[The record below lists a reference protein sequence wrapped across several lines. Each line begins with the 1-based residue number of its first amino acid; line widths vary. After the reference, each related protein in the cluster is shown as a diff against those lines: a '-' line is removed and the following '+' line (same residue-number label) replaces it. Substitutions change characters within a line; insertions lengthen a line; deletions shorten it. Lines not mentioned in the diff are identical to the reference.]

1 MAVISYKCPNC
12 DGELIFN
19 PAGGNYKCEYCT
31 SLFSQE
37 ELEQLQPAEGKESAE
52 QPDGSGGE
60 AFQDEQSGETQ
71 KENEQTENNQEESAQ
86 EGMVYTC
93 ASCGAQIVT
102 DATTA
107 ATFCYYCH
115 NPVILQGRLSGVFLP
130 DKIIPFKITKEAAE
144 TMFMQFVGKK
154 KFVPKAFFN
163 KKQIDNLTGV
173 YFPYW
178 VYEADIEA
186 SITGNAQKRRVWRTG
201 DIEHTETKF
210 YKIERQGEVHLENIT
225 GNALS
230 KANGLLAQGVLPYDS
245 SEMKDFHM
253 GYLSGFQAEKR
264 DIEKTAMVTTFN
276 NEVVNATE
284 SLVRDTVSGYSSF
297 NITSRN
303 CNTKDENW
311 KYVLFPVWT
320 VTYKGKNG
328 KMYYYSLNGQT
339 GSVCGEL
346 PVDNKKLTLVS
357 VLVALGILVLGV
369 LGGFLLW

>member
-19 PAGGNYKCEYCT
+19 PAGGNYKCEYCA
-31 SLFSQE
+31 SLFTQD
-37 ELEQLQPAEGKESAE
+37 ELEQMQPAEGKEE
-52 QPDGSGGE
+52 K
-60 AFQDEQSGETQ
+60 EQSQTAEEETGKGEKQ
-71 KENEQTENNQEESAQ
+71 EQAD
-86 EGMVYTC
+86 GMVYTC

-115 NPVILQGRLSGVFLP
+115 NPVILQGRLSGEFLP
-130 DKIIPFKITKEAAE
+130 DKIIPFKITKEAAK

-163 KKQIDNLTGV
+163 KKQLDNLTGV

-178 VYEADIEA
+178 VYDADIDA
-186 SITGNAQKRRVWRTG
+186 SVIGNGQKRRVWTTG
-201 DIEHTETKF
+201 DVEHTETKF
-210 YKIERQGEVHLENIT
+210 YRIERQGQVHVENVT

-230 KANGLLAQGVLPYDS
+230 KANRELAEGVLPYDIS
-245 SEMKDFHM
+245 KMEDFHM

-264 DIEKTAMVTTFN
+264 DMEKSAMTTSFN
-276 NEVVNATE
+276 TQVMSATE
-284 SLVRDTVSGYSSF
+284 NLIRDTIHGYSSYSF
-297 NITSRN
+297 SG
-303 CNTKDENW
+303 KDFTTTREGW

-339 GSVCGEL
+339 GNVCGEL
-346 PVDNKKLTLVS
+346 PVDTKKLAIVCS
-357 VLVALGILVLGV
+357 LVAVGILILGL

>member
-31 SLFSQE
+31 SLFTQE
-37 ELEQLQPAEGKESAE
+37 ELEQMKPAEGKESAE
-52 QPDGSGGE
+52 QPDGSGGTP
-60 AFQDEQSGETQ
+60 FGEETVDG
-71 KENEQTENNQEESAQ
+71 TSA
-86 EGMVYTC
+86 EPEGDGMVYTC
-93 ASCGAQIVT
+93 ASCGAQVVT

-115 NPVILQGRLSGVFLP
+115 NPVILQGRLSGDLLP
-130 DKIIPFKITKEAAE
+130 DKIIPFKISKEAAK

-178 VYEADIEA
+178 VYEAEVDA
-186 SITGNAQKRRVWRTG
+186 SITGNGQKRRVWRTG

-210 YKIERQGEVHLENIT
+210 YKIERQGDAHFENIT

-230 KANGLLAQGVLPYDS
+230 KANGKLAEGVLPYDIS
-245 SEMKDFHM
+245 KMEDFHM

-264 DIEKTAMVTTFN
+264 DMEKTALAAKFN
-276 NEVVNATE
+276 NEVANATE
-284 SLVRDTVSGYSSF
+284 NLIRDTVSGYSSF
-297 NITSRN
+297 NITSKNIR
-303 CNTKDENW
+303 TKEDNW
-311 KYVLFPVWT
+311 QYVLFPIWT

-339 GSVCGEL
+339 GAVCGEL
-346 PVDNKKLTLVS
+346 PVDTKKLTLVS
-357 VLVALGILVLGV
+357 GLVALGILAVGL